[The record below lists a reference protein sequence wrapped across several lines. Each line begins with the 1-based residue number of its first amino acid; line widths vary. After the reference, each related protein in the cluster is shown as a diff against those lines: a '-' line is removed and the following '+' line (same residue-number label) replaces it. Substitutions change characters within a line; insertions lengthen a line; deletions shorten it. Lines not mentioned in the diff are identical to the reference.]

1 MPLNEPVVIP
11 GSDLIGKSFK
21 HYLVE
26 ELLGH
31 GGMGVVYR
39 ARDTRLNRPVAI
51 KLLSPALVANP
62 ERRQRFVM
70 EARSAAALSHP
81 AIAQVYDI
89 DEADGLLFIVME
101 YIDGRSV
108 GRLIKDRELD
118 LLSAV
123 EVAFQVTEGL
133 AKAHEAGILH
143 RDIKSD
149 NIMVTRDGHAKLLD
163 FGLAKLMEPDPEASA
178 LPADPMRTLT
188 QGPANTMPGLVV
200 GTIPYMSPE
209 QARGKDLD
217 ARSDLFSLG
226 VVFYEMVSGE
236 LPFKGDTPL
245 DTMHA
250 IAYEEA
256 RPVTI
261 IRRNLSPQVHRIVS
275 KCLRKRPE
283 DRYPDA
289 RALAADLKH
298 LKLALESGTRTDL
311 KPMERIRNWV
321 ENLKSSFP
329 LGTKGI
335 YIVAAAMVLAVALLF
350 TNFNYGSLIGPAV
363 IGLFIYRSVKNKKK
377 RLIAAFA
384 KNISKLP
391 SVLAVV
397 ARGDA
402 VTVVV
407 DRAPASVYLRVT
419 SFVEAMNGKLF
430 FGKPVAA
437 EIKSDLPETEVRALV
452 KQFGVVYLRADL
464 LAGPMPGE

>member
-1 MPLNEPVVIP
+1 MVEQKAIP
-11 GSDLIGKSFK
+11 SADLIGTKLK
-21 HYLVE
+21 HYLIE
-26 ELLGH
+26 EFIGH

-39 ARDTRLNRPVAI
+39 ARDTRLNRPVAV
-51 KLLSPALVANP
+51 KLLSPGLVANA
-62 ERRQRFVM
+62 ERRQRFVL
-70 EARSAAALSHP
+70 EARAAAALSHP

-101 YIDGRSV
+101 FIDGRSV
-108 GRLIKDRELD
+108 GRLIIERELD

-123 EVAFQVTEGL
+123 EVALQVTEGL

-143 RDIKSD
+143 RDIKSE
-149 NIMVTRDGHAKLLD
+149 NIMVTRDGHAKVLD
-163 FGLAKLMEPDPEASA
+163 FGLAKLMEPDPAAASF
-178 LPADPMRTLT
+178 PADPMRTLT
-188 QGPANTMPGLVV
+188 QGPAPTMAGMVV

-226 VVFYEMVSGE
+226 VVLYEMVAGE

-275 KCLRKRPE
+275 RCLRKRPE

-311 KPMERIRNWV
+311 KPMERLRNWV
-321 ENLKSSFP
+321 ESLKASFP

-335 YIVAAAMVLAVALLF
+335 WIVVAAVVLAVALLF
-350 TNFNYGSLIGPAV
+350 TNFNYGSLIGPVV
-363 IGLFIYRSVKNKKK
+363 IGLFLYRGIKNKKK
-377 RLIAAFA
+377 RFIAAFA

-391 SVLAVV
+391 SILAVV
-397 ARGDA
+397 SRGDEI
-402 VTVVV
+402 TVIV
-407 DRAPASVYLRVT
+407 DKAPASVYLRVT
-419 SFVEAMNGKLF
+419 GLVEAMNGKLF
-430 FGKPVAA
+430 FGKPIAA
-437 EIKSDLPETEVRALV
+437 EIKSDLPEEEVRALV
-452 KQFGVVYLRADL
+452 KQFGVVYLREDL
-464 LAGPMPGE
+464 LSGPHPSK